1 MDCDPNG
8 SRKELA
14 CAGHV
19 PRSTSVRQPESLRPA
34 DWLRLA
40 LPTLLLAGLAL
51 VAWKLRYFEQERF
64 VTAASRA
71 RHAWWFGP
79 AFVALFGAIM
89 ALPTP
94 ASPLLYASGALFGLA
109 QGSLL
114 AWCGS
119 MFGGAAGYWLARGA
133 WADVAARL
141 LGRNEYKLR
150 DVRERKGFLVTLR
163 FRLIPLVPFG
173 VFTYAAGAVRIAF
186 PAYLAGTAIG
196 SIPYTIAAVFAGER
210 AAAGFRGGER
220 SALLVAAA
228 VMLAL
233 IGVSYLPTVI
243 RKLRE
248 R

>member
-1 MDCDPNG
+1 MP
-8 SRKELA
+8 
-14 CAGHV
+14 
-19 PRSTSVRQPESLRPA
+19 PSTSLRQPEPLRPA

-40 LPTLLLAGLAL
+40 LPTLLLAALAL

-64 VTAASRA
+64 ATAASQA
-71 RHAWWFGP
+71 RHAWWFGL
-79 AFVALFGAIM
+79 AFVAVFGAIM

-94 ASPLLYASGALFGLA
+94 ASPLLYASGALFGLV

-119 MFGGAAGYWLARGA
+119 MLGGAAGYWLARGA
-133 WADVAARL
+133 WADIAARL

-173 VFTYAAGAVRIAF
+173 VFTYAAGAVKLPF

-196 SIPYTIAAVFAGER
+196 SIPYTVAAVFAGER
-210 AAAGFRGGER
+210 VAAGFRGGGR
-220 SALLVAAA
+220 SAFLVAAA
-228 VMLAL
+228 VMLAM
-233 IGVSYLPTVI
+233 IGMSFLPAMT
-243 RKLRE
+243 RKLRD

>member
-1 MDCDPNG
+1 M
-8 SRKELA
+8 
-14 CAGHV
+14 
-19 PRSTSVRQPESLRPA
+19 
-34 DWLRLA
+34 
-40 LPTLLLAGLAL
+40 LPILLLAALAL
-51 VAWKLRYFEQERF
+51 VAWKLRYFEQERL
-64 VTAASRA
+64 AAAAGYA
-71 RHAWWFGP
+71 RHAWWFGL
-79 AFVALFGAIM
+79 AFVAVFGVIM

-94 ASPLLYASGALFGLA
+94 ASPLLYAAGALFGLV

-119 MFGGAAGYWLARGA
+119 MLGGAAGYWLARRA
-133 WADVAARL
+133 WADTAARL
-141 LGRNEYKLR
+141 LGRNQYKLR
-150 DVRERKGFLVTLR
+150 DVREGKGFLVTLR

-173 VFTYAAGAVRIAF
+173 VFTYAAGAVKVAF

-196 SIPYTIAAVFAGER
+196 IIPYTIAAVFVGER
-210 AAAGFRGGER
+210 VRAGLRGGGR
-220 SALLVAAA
+220 SAFLVAAA